1 MIHENDV
8 VALLPHQLNGLRP
21 ALRLVQVK
29 GVALQEAPGH
39 FAVDDVVVHHQHLH
53 PRGGKRLRPF
63 QLRPGHLRH
72 LRNGAPVHNLLGDR
86 DNNRGTLAVDALHTD
101 RSAHQLHQVLDNGQP
116 EPGALH
122 ASVALGVHLAE
133 VLKDFV
139 QILLPDAAAGILH
152 PEGNQL
158 LVPVRARLAGDTG
171 PDIALLGEL
180 DGVVD
185 DINQN
190 LLDPPLVAVVAARDC
205 VVALVLHDDPAL
217 GGRHIHHAYHLAHYG
232 FQVVV
237 SVHQL
242 HFSRLHLGQVQDV
255 VDDGQQVFGGG
266 LHILGVGIDGR
277 VPALLHNDIVETDDS
292 VHGCAYL
299 MGHVGQKLAL
309 GNVGLFRLLA
319 HPLDL
324 IDVRLDVGHVQD
336 QNDAALLLPVFVHD
350 LFAVAL
356 VVLPVDG
363 KTPGNVLVE
372 HLLPEI
378 LHHPDILPQ
387 LVGGQ
392 AGENVGRRPVVTHQ
406 PVVVVQGDHAVPQAF
421 QHLLRRQVPEVV
433 VAAAPHHDDHHGHGD
448 CQCHRRQIEHVGQL
462 EHIGHQ
468 HNDGQGGDD
477 QDRLILA
484 ADLPVRAQADGP
496 HQGENTKRIGDDDAS
511 NHEQHIQRPVGNADI
526 VEAVRSGQPL
536 KLPVKQAV
544 PVEKYRGQ
552 NQEIDNPK
560 HAQQLFGRS
569 GVAIGVDKPAVAQ
582 RHKGGAHVFHRHRRH
597 SGLHGGSGQLQQVA
611 YILHQRAAHD
621 KNQQLLF
628 PRPVPVEQ
636 ENQGHKNEACAQTFQ
651 YYDKVYHFVHPPV
664 S

>member
-1 MIHENDV
+1 M
-8 VALLPHQLNGLRP
+8 L
-21 ALRLVQVK
+21 
-29 GVALQEAPGH
+29 
-39 FAVDDVVVHHQHLH
+39 DD
-53 PRGGKRLRPF
+53 
-63 QLRPGHLRH
+63 
-72 LRNGAPVHNLLGDR
+72 
-86 DNNRGTLAVDALHTD
+86 
-101 RSAHQLHQVLDNGQP
+101 GQP
-116 EPGALH
+116 QPGALH
-122 ASVALGVHLAE
+122 APVPLGVHLAE
-133 VLKDFV
+133 ILEDLV
-139 QILLPDAAAGILH
+139 QILLPDAAAGVLH
-152 PEGNQL
+152 PEGDQL
-158 LVPVRARLAGDTG
+158 LVPAGAGLPGDAG
-171 PDIALLGEL
+171 ADIALLGEL

-185 DINQN
+185 DVDQN
-190 LLDPPLVAVVAARDC
+190 LLDAPLVAVVAAGEG
-205 VVALVLHDDPAL
+205 VVALILHNEPAL
-217 GGRHIHHAYHLAHYG
+217 GGGHVHHAHHLAHHRL
-232 FQVVV
+232 QVVV
-237 SVHQL
+237 GVYQL
-242 HFSRLHLGQVQDV
+242 HLARLHLGQVQDV

-309 GNVGLFRLLA
+309 GNVGLFRLPP

-324 IDVRLDVGHVQD
+324 VDVSLDIGHVQD
-336 QNDAALLLPVFVHD
+336 QDDAALLLAVFVHD
-350 LFAVAL
+350 LLAVAL

-363 KTPGNVLVE
+363 KAPGDALVE

-387 LVGGQ
+387 LMGGQ
-392 AGENVGRRPVVTHQ
+392 AGKNIGRRPVVAHQ
-406 PVVVVQGDHAVPQAF
+406 PVVVVQRDHAVPQAL
-421 QHLLRRQVPEVV
+421 QHLFRRQVAEVV

-468 HNDGQGGDD
+468 HNDRQGGDD
-477 QDRLILA
+477 QDGLVLA

-569 GVAIGVDKPAVAQ
+569 GVAIGIDKPAVAQ
-582 RHKGGAHVFHRHRRH
+582 RHKGGAHC
-597 SGLHGGSGQLQQVA
+597 
-611 YILHQRAAHD
+611 AAATAAST
-621 KNQQLLF
+621 
-628 PRPVPVEQ
+628 V
-636 ENQGHKNEACAQTFQ
+636 GA
-651 YYDKVYHFVHPPV
+651 V
-664 S
+664 SSSR